1 MGSCLLKYLIVFGI
15 FTLFARGQAPYGSFI
30 DYKVLPSMDT
40 LVLHRSYGDW
50 WYGLFVSGSYN
61 VNFGKLFIPERPYLP
76 VDDTINRLL
85 IHESKNGF
93 NTSSGL
99 MVEYNPKGSYWGG
112 ALRLTFLEGRLVKSY
127 AEVSSENL
135 FSAIID
141 YRTIVLSPSVRY
153 NFSVEGL
160 HIFGGFDIEYLYDN
174 KSKLQQT
181 EFKDGTRIVTDW
193 VLSAAPKSFRFGLHL
208 GAGWDLLLLD
218 VAQLVR
224 VRWKPYISLHYGTAF
239 FNGYNSNLNTLFL
252 RAGLAVS
259 FGPDDVNS
267 EYHKFDS
274 AYVKPPEAIVSTPPI
289 VRPGVFFSGFTK
301 PIEFPGVE
309 LNVVDISRIKQELGL
324 NEQERIAGEIKVP
337 VPEKK
342 EVQTFQLGQ
351 TIVLQQYPRSE
362 VTTLTEGMK
371 NLLDALAEFLIAN
384 PEYKIVIEGHSDNQG
399 TPQQNLQRSQQR
411 AQEAYNYLIKRKVN
425 RDRMRWSGRS
435 AFVPKADNF
444 TEEGRRQNRR
454 IEILIIK

>member
-1 MGSCLLKYLIVFGI
+1 MGSCLLKYFIVFGI
-15 FTLFARGQAPYGSFI
+15 ATLFVRGQAPYGSFV

-40 LVLHRSYGDW
+40 LVLNRSYGDW
-50 WYGLFVSGSYN
+50 WYGLFVTGSFN

-93 NTSSGL
+93 NSSSGL
-99 MVEYNPKGSYWGG
+99 MIEYNPKGSYWGG
-112 ALRLTFLEGRLVKSY
+112 VLRLTFLEGRLVKSY

-141 YRTIVLSPSVRY
+141 YRTIMLSPSARY
-153 NFSVEGL
+153 NFSIEGL
-160 HIFGGFDIEYLYDN
+160 HVFGGFDIEYLYDN

-193 VLSAAPKSFRFGLHL
+193 VLSATPKSFRLGLHL

-224 VRWKPYISLHYGTAF
+224 VRWKPYIGIHYGTAF
-239 FNGYNSNLNTLFL
+239 FSGYNSNLNTLFL

-259 FGPDDVNS
+259 FGPDDVSS
-267 EYHKFDS
+267 EYRKFDPT
-274 AYVKPPEAIVSTPPI
+274 YVKPPEAIVSTPPI
-289 VRPGVFFSGFTK
+289 IRSGVFFPGFAK

-309 LNVVDISRIKQELGL
+309 LSVVDIPRIKEEVGL
-324 NEQERIAGEIKVP
+324 NEQERLTGEIQVP
-337 VPEKK
+337 GKK
-342 EVQTFQLGQ
+342 EIQTFQPGQ

-411 AQEAYNYLIKRKVN
+411 AQEAYNYLIKRKVS
-425 RDRMRWSGRS
+425 RDRIRWSGRS
-435 AFVPKADNF
+435 SFVPKADNF